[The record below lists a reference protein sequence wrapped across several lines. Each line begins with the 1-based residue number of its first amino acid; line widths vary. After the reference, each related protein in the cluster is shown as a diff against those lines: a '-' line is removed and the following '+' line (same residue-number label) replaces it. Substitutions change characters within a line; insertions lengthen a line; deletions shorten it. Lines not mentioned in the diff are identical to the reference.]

1 MESACAGKAG
11 EGVTQVK
18 IKIDNAAL
26 RELTTPMIETAAE
39 RIATA
44 AGKGFEA
51 SVQQGKTRPHG
62 VVKAATFKAR
72 RDTVRHNAL
81 LKALNAGRV

>member
-1 MESACAGKAG
+1 M
-11 EGVTQVK
+11 TQVK
-18 IKIDNAAL
+18 IVIDNAGL
-26 RELTTPMIETAAE
+26 RALTTPMIESAAE
-39 RIATA
+39 RIASA
-44 AGKGFEA
+44 AGKGFEP

>member
-1 MESACAGKAG
+1 MR
-11 EGVTQVK
+11 
-18 IKIDNAAL
+18 IKIESDTL
-26 RELTTPMIETAAE
+26 RVLSTPMIESAVE
-39 RIATA
+39 RIAEA
-44 AGKGFEA
+44 AGAGFEA

>member
-1 MESACAGKAG
+1 MESACASKAG

-18 IKIDNAAL
+18 IVIDNAGL
-26 RELTTPMIETAAE
+26 RALTTPMIESAAE
-39 RIATA
+39 RIAEA
-44 AGKGFEA
+44 AGKGFEP

-72 RDTVRHNAL
+72 RDNARHHAL

>member
-1 MESACAGKAG
+1 MR
-11 EGVTQVK
+11 VT
-18 IKIDNAAL
+18 IDNGAL
-26 RELTTPMIETAAE
+26 RELTTPVIESAAE
-39 RIATA
+39 RIAAA

-72 RDTVRHNAL
+72 RDNARHNAL
-81 LKALNAGRV
+81 LKALNAGCV

>member
-1 MESACAGKAG
+1 M
-11 EGVTQVK
+11 TQVK
-18 IKIDNAAL
+18 IVIDNAGLRAL
-26 RELTTPMIETAAE
+26 STPMIESAVK

-44 AGKGFEA
+44 AGKGFEP

-62 VVKAATFKAR
+62 IVKTATFKAR
-72 RDTVRHNAL
+72 RDNARHNAL

>member
-1 MESACAGKAG
+1 M
-11 EGVTQVK
+11 TQLK
-18 IKIDNAAL
+18 IVIDNAAL
-26 RELTTPMIETAAE
+26 RTLTAPMIESAAE
-39 RIATA
+39 RIASA
-44 AGKGFEA
+44 AGKGFES

-72 RDTVRHNAL
+72 RDNARHNVL

>member
-1 MESACAGKAG
+1 MR
-11 EGVTQVK
+11 
-18 IKIDNAAL
+18 IKIENGAVRAL
-26 RELTTPMIETAAE
+26 STPMIEDAVK
-39 RIATA
+39 RIAAA
-44 AGKGFEA
+44 AGQGFEA
-51 SVQQGKTRPHG
+51 SVPHGKTRPHG